1 MQELLTIDRQPTR
14 WILTLNRPEK
24 RNALSKDMVE
34 ALIEGVETAH
44 AEGVPLLVFRG
55 MGKNLSAGFDFT
67 DYETQSEGDLVLR
80 MIRIETLLQLL
91 ANSPALTVGLAHGK
105 NFGAGVDLLAACK
118 LRYCT
123 PDVSF
128 RMPGLKFD
136 LVLGT
141 RRFRHLVGPD
151 NALSILGSA
160 RSFQVDEALRIGFVT
175 ASMPESD
182 WDALLDNA
190 EQTATALTADTRA
203 SLYAALSL
211 SDDQSDMA
219 ALVRSASKPGFK
231 NRIQQYL
238 AG

>member
-1 MQELLTIDRQPTR
+1 MTEQVSITR
-14 WILTLNRPEK
+14 EPDCWTFTLNRPEK
-24 RNALSKDMVE
+24 RNALSSELVE
-34 ALIEGVETAH
+34 ALIEGVESAH
-44 AEGVPLLVFRG
+44 AQDIPLMVFRG
-55 MGKNLSAGFDFT
+55 AGKNLSAGFDFT
-67 DYETQSEGDLVLR
+67 SYETQSEGDLVLR

-105 NFGAGVDLLAACK
+105 NFGAGVDLFAVCK

-123 PDVSF
+123 PDASF

-141 RRFRHLVGPD
+141 RRFRNLVGPD

-160 RSFQVDEALRIGFVT
+160 RSFQADEALHLGFVT
-175 ASMPESD
+175 ATSAETD
-182 WDALLDNA
+182 WDSLLNEA
-190 EQTATALTADTRA
+190 QQAAVALTPDTRA
-203 SLYAALSL
+203 SLYAALVMN
-211 SDDQSDMA
+211 DDDADMT

-231 NRIQQYL
+231 HRIQQYL